1 MGRTVAHKGPLMTK
15 AVHIDIVSDIVCP
28 WCAIGYHQ
36 LRTALDDLGMEAEIH
51 WQPFQL
57 NPDMGP
63 EGTKSG
69 RTSAREIWHHALNRA
84 ARTGIISQ
92 PIGAE
97 QGFTFRFTDAMR
109 MVNTHDAHQLIHWA
123 ALDGRDTEV
132 NQAFQK
138 AYFTDGLD
146 VSDRD
151 VLIKLVS
158 DLGFDADEAR
168 TILEDQRYD
177 GAVREQMDVLAPAGH
192 QQCARPSYSSAN
204 IWCPVRQVSS
214 GFVRCSRKLPS
225 NRPREEW
232 FGSSNKKP
240 CSEAGF
246 LFFCRQNEPHKDRLV
261 IRKG

>member
-1 MGRTVAHKGPLMTK
+1 MGKTVAHKGPLMTK

-63 EGTKSG
+63 EGQNLG
-69 RTSAREIWHHALNRA
+69 EHLREKYGITPEQSRQNREHITA
-84 ARTGIISQ
+84 V
-92 PIGAE
+92 GAE

-158 DLGFDADEAR
+158 DLGFDADKAR
-168 TILEDQRYD
+168 AILEDQRYD
-177 GAVREQMDVLAPAGH
+177 GAVREQIDVWRQQGINSVPAIIFERKYLVPGAAGVE
-192 QQCARPSYSSAN
+192 QF
-204 IWCPVRQVSS
+204 RQVLLD
-214 GFVRCSRKLPS
+214 VAK
-225 NRPREEW
+225 EQ
-232 FGSSNKKP
+232 
-240 CSEAGF
+240 A
-246 LFFCRQNEPHKDRLV
+246 
-261 IRKG
+261 